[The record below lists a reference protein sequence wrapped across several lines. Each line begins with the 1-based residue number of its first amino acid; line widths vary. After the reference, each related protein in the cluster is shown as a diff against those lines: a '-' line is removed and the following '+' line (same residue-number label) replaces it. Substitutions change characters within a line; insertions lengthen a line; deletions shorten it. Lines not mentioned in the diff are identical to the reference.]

1 MLQQDQDQLMN
12 ADRNWTEN
20 QLRHICRSISTES
33 LKNYQKHTV
42 QEMYEFVSRQEVPPE
57 DDPNEPRF

>member
-1 MLQQDQDQLMN
+1 MLQQDQDQLVN

-33 LKNYQKHTV
+33 VKNYQKHTV
-42 QEMYEFVSRQEVPPE
+42 QEMYDFVSNSEVPPE
-57 DDPNEPRF
+57 EDRNEPRF

>member
-1 MLQQDQDQLMN
+1 MK
-12 ADRNWTEN
+12 ADRIWTEN

-33 LKNYQKHTV
+33 LKKYQKHTV
-42 QEMYEFVSRQEVPPE
+42 QEMYEYVSHHEVPAE

>member
-12 ADRNWTEN
+12 ANRNWTEN

>member
-33 LKNYQKHTV
+33 LKNYKKRTV
-42 QEMYEFVSRQEVPPE
+42 QEMHDFVSHHEVPAE
-57 DDPNEPRF
+57 EDPNELRY